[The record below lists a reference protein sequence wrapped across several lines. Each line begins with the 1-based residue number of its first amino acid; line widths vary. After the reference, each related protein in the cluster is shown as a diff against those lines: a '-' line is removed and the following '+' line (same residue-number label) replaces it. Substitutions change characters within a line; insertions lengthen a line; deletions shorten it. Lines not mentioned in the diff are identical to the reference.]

1 MFHLLLAES
10 ALELVPDQI
19 RGHPAVR
26 NNADRSSRKPK
37 AEILDGTFHHSA
49 MRRLE
54 DCERRGRPDMVHMTL
69 LVAQG
74 SILNREGH
82 LRTYVHTQN
91 DELIEVDPST
101 RLPRNLERF
110 KGVISQLFLKGEL
123 KAAPDGEGKEGL
135 ELLKITRDMTVE
147 KILKKIGPDRIYALE
162 DGKSLNSF
170 AAILKEDGLGPKEL
184 ASSNIALIV
193 GGFPHGDFKTDLSKM
208 ADKTFSIYG
217 TALEIWTVV
226 ATVLSDAER
235 ALGLH
240 HQI

>member
-1 MFHLLLAES
+1 MFHLILAES
-10 ALELVPDQI
+10 ALELVPGEI

-26 NNADRSSRKPK
+26 NNANRSSRKPK
-37 AEILDGTFHHSA
+37 AEVLDGTFHHSA
-49 MRRLE
+49 MRRLP
-54 DCERRGRPDMVHMTL
+54 DGDRRGRPDMVHLTL

-123 KAAPDGEGKEGL
+123 KTTPNEDGKEGL
-135 ELLKITRDMTVE
+135 ELLKLTREMTVE
-147 KILKKIGPDRIYALE
+147 KILKKIGPDRVYALE
-162 DGKSLNSF
+162 DGKDVNSF
-170 AAILKEDGLGPKEL
+170 AGVLREDGLGPKEL
-184 ASSNIALIV
+184 ASSNIAIIV

-208 ADKTFSIYG
+208 ADRTFSIYG
-217 TALEIWTVV
+217 DTLEVWTVISNIL
-226 ATVLSDAER
+226 TDCER
-235 ALGLH
+235 SLKLH
-240 HQI
+240 KA